1 MQKRSEYHLGNG
13 VRLSEDSAFTAI
25 ALEAASPE
33 AFAQALYLRVL
44 NREPGPQEQQSL
56 AEFVR
61 EGFNGRVVPCKES
74 ELARKPRF
82 TKAVMWSN
90 HLHPDSTT
98 AIYEAEALLRA
109 GDPPTKRLVAQWRE
123 RAEDAVWA
131 LLLTPEFS
139 FLP

>member
-1 MQKRSEYHLGNG
+1 VASIFGN
-13 VRLSEDSAFTAI
+13 RLQIFSGNA
-25 ALEAASPE
+25 
-33 AFAQALYLRVL
+33 
-44 NREPGPQEQQSL
+44 NREL
-56 AEFVR
+56 AQRIADFVR
-61 EGFNGRVVPCKES
+61 EGFDSRVLLCKES

-109 GDPPTKRLVAQWRE
+109 GDPPSKRLATAWRE

>member
-1 MQKRSEYHLGNG
+1 MKSMK
-13 VRLSEDSAFTAI
+13 
-25 ALEAASPE
+25 
-33 AFAQALYLRVL
+33 
-44 NREPGPQEQQSL
+44 QSL
-56 AEFVR
+56 IDL
-61 EGFNGRVVPCKES
+61 PII
-74 ELARKPRF
+74 
-82 TKAVMWSN
+82 

-109 GDPPTKRLVAQWRE
+109 GDPPTKRLAAPWRE

>member
-1 MQKRSEYHLGNG
+1 
-13 VRLSEDSAFTAI
+13 
-25 ALEAASPE
+25 
-33 AFAQALYLRVL
+33 VL
-44 NREPGPQEQQSL
+44 NREPAPQELQPL
-56 AEFVR
+56 VEFVR
-61 EGFNGRVVPCKES
+61 EGFEERVLPCKES

-98 AIYEAEALLRA
+98 AIYEAEAMLKA
-109 GDPPTKRLVAQWRE
+109 GDPPTRRLAPSWRE